1 MNLSF
6 DSGETA
12 VSGIF
17 GYVSNSGNP
26 HASRLMQLTVDA
38 NDPDALAEF
47 WAFALGYVVQPPP
60 EGFETWEAF
69 ADALDLSSEDRER
82 YAAVVDP
89 GGAGPRVLFQRVP
102 EGKTVKNRWH
112 LDIDIVEPSAPVDQ
126 QDRSREA
133 GIRALIE
140 RGATE
145 VARFDEPVGR
155 WVVMTDPEGNEFC
168 VLC

>member
-1 MNLSF
+1 MT
-6 DSGETA
+6 DS
-12 VSGIF
+12 
-17 GYVSNSGNP
+17 SNSQS
-26 HASRLMQLTVDA
+26 SRLRQVTVDA
-38 NDPDALAEF
+38 GDPGALAEF
-47 WAFALGYVVQPPP
+47 WAFALGYILQPPP

-69 ADALDLSSEDRER
+69 ADALDLPAEDRER

-89 GGAGPRVLFQRVP
+89 DGVGPRVLFQRVP

-112 LDIDIVEPSAPVDQ
+112 LDIDIVDRSLPPDQ
-126 QDRSREA
+126 QERTRDAKIEA
-133 GIRALIE
+133 LVE

-155 WVVMTDPEGNEFC
+155 WVVMTDPERNEFC